1 MQPITNLNPNLHR
14 GPSNSQEFNQ
24 IQNSIHYDLT
34 QLFDVANLH
43 DQTIRDN
50 MDILIRENFFLQS
63 KIQELETKL
72 EEIIVDYTYKGN
84 NLNKQQAIKSMYTLE
99 NITLGSASATIDTL
113 YGIAT
118 IADIDRTSKIIYRSD
133 DGTVT
138 IPSSFS
144 VSVLESNNTRPIN
157 NVGVRDYYTI
167 TDSNVIRSF
176 DTSNNSIWAH
186 TSSFPQESN
195 ISEVYGIID
204 IKLPLDMLNNLF
216 TNVLTIHPYPEY
228 SMTIADILYK
238 GYGNTWYRLPNFP
251 KSIDSFGHESAVPI
265 MNASK
270 LMFSFPKIE
279 ITEIQIFFT
288 QPYWFLNNGMRDF
301 VYGFQEIGV
310 EYRSYNSSIAQFT
323 TAFDISDTNKRFYT
337 IEKPITV
344 ANMGSDQSIDDLVNY
359 QLYYDSALSNE
370 FQFGNQILAPMQK
383 VYVKTTL
390 TNRGDVIPV
399 VKNIKLNYIYKDMG
413 DV

>member
-1 MQPITNLNPNLHR
+1 VQPITNLNPNLHR

-216 TNVLTIHPYPEY
+216 ANVLTIHPYPEY